1 MLLKIG
7 RDKTNEIHQ
16 EVQQANGLALHPGLL
31 LHHGLR
37 KWPSANDGDTQ
48 AKADLLQRI
57 AKTPVTDYYRAALR
71 RWKALTSDPKRFATF
86 QCKLETRLYIGV
98 TRDSAVEA
106 GVTTSHTYGMPII
119 PGSSLKGAARA
130 AAQRL
135 VDAQRLDED
144 SVRWIFGEG
153 GDDGEVGGVI
163 FHDAWWD
170 GDTSPFVAEIV
181 TPHQVSYYTTRGE
194 APPSDAESPIP
205 APQIAVAGGFYIS
218 IEGDPAWAQVA
229 KVILLSTLQTEGIGA
244 KKTSGYGLMR
254 VEG

>member
-1 MLLKIG
+1 MPPIG
-7 RDKTNEIHQ
+7 RRTTNAIHRA
-16 EVQQANGLALHPGLL
+16 VQSVSDLALHPGLL
-31 LHHGLR
+31 LQHGLGE
-37 KWPSANDGDTQ
+37 WPSADGGDPQT
-48 AKADLLQRI
+48 KARLLQRI
-57 AKTPVTDYYRAALR
+57 AKTPVTDFYRAALQ
-71 RWKALTSDPKRFATF
+71 RWKALTTDPKRFVTF

-98 TRDSAVEA
+98 TRDSPVEA

-135 VDAQRLDED
+135 VDAQRLDAE

-170 GDTSPFVAEIV
+170 GDKSPFVAEIV
-181 TPHQVSYYTTRGE
+181 TPHHVGYYTSRG
-194 APPSDAESPIP
+194 ATPPSDADSPIP
-205 APQIAVAGGFYIS
+205 APQIAVAGGFYIV

-229 KVILLSTLQTEGIGA
+229 KVILLSALQTEGVGA

-254 VEG
+254 E